1 MSPQK
6 LQQEATNKFVNQ
18 VRATVAEIAVKN
30 LGVSFIVLAISQQ
43 GQMITVSTNSLPD
56 PLARINL
63 LVEAIKAESMSLQQ
77 ALHQA
82 AHAETVRLVQES
94 TKAMTKN

>member
-1 MSPQK
+1 
-6 LQQEATNKFVNQ
+6 
-18 VRATVAEIAVKN
+18 
-30 LGVSFIVLAISQQ
+30 
-43 GQMITVSTNSLPD
+43 
-56 PLARINL
+56 
-63 LVEAIKAESMSLQQ
+63 MSLQQ